1 MKIMLTVSYDGSNYC
16 GWQCQKNGIS
26 VQQVIEESLEKITG
40 KQTKVVGSG
49 RTDAGVHAK
58 GQVASFES
66 NSSVPPEKFSKALNS
81 LLPSDIRVIKSEKAS
96 DDFDAR
102 KSAKR
107 KTYAYTFYLGETE
120 NPLVDR
126 YALFLDKTP
135 DLSLMQECLSMFV
148 GEKDFAC
155 FNASKS
161 SAKTTVRTI
170 YSATVS
176 EEKENTKKI
185 VIRVTGNGFLYN
197 MVRTLSGTALQYSYG
212 KMDREKVEEMLS
224 TGNRKLCGK
233 TLPAKGLCLESVE
246 Y

>member
-1 MKIMLTVSYDGSNYC
+1 MKIMLTVAYDGSNYC
-16 GWQCQKNGIS
+16 GWQRQKNGIS
-26 VQQVIEESLEKITG
+26 IEQVLEETLNKITG
-40 KQTKVVGSG
+40 ENIKITGSG

-66 NSSVPPEKFSKALNS
+66 NSSVPPEKFSKAMNS
-81 LLPSDIRVIKSEKAS
+81 LLPSDIRVVKSEKAQA
-96 DDFDAR
+96 DFDAR

-126 YALFLDKTP
+126 YALFLEKTP
-135 DLSLMQECLSMFV
+135 DLSLMQECLDMFV

-155 FNASKS
+155 FKASGS
-161 SAKTTVRTI
+161 GAKTTVRTI

-197 MVRTLSGTALQYSYG
+197 MVRTLVGTALQYSYG
-212 KMDREKVEEMLS
+212 KTNEKTVKEMLS